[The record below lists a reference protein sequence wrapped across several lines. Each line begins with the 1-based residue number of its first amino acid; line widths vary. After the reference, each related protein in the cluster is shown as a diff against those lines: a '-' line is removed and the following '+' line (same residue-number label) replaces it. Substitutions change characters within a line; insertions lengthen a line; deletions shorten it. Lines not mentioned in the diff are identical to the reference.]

1 MSKPEH
7 FGKINAVS
15 DFGAAVRAGR
25 KAAGLRV
32 VDACALA
39 GVSIQTLTDIE
50 AGKPTV
56 GIGKMMAVADSLG
69 IAFFSVSASNRHIV
83 ERELPKLISPDN
95 GK

>member
-7 FGKINAVS
+7 FGKINSVS

-25 KAAGLRV
+25 KDAGMRV
-32 VDACALA
+32 IDVCALA

-56 GIGKMMAVADSLG
+56 SLGKMMDVADSLG
-69 IAFFSVSASNRHIV
+69 ISFFSVSANDRHIV
-83 ERELPKLISPDN
+83 ERELQKMISRSDDQ
-95 GK
+95 

>member
-25 KAAGLRV
+25 RAARMRV

-39 GVSIQTLTDIE
+39 GISIQTLTDIE

-56 GIGKMMAVADSLG
+56 SLGKFMDIADSLG
-69 IAFFSVSASNRHIV
+69 ISFFSVSAANGHIV
-83 ERELPKLISPDN
+83 EHELPKIISQSDD
-95 GK
+95 K